1 MNAEMT
7 IETIINYGDNALV
20 IGRSADVKIRVRVQ
34 GTDVL
39 ILKEGEACSFS
50 WTEDSVFIVA
60 D

>member
-1 MNAEMT
+1 MT